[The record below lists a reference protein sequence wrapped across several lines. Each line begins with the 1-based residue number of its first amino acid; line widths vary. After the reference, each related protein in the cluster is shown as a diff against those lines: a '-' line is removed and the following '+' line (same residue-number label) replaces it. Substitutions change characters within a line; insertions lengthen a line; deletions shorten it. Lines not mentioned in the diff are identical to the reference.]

1 MLLDQCKV
9 ELVEETA
16 DLNQGGR
23 REWGLLLKDVYIVQC
38 SIHTMESVRFSC
50 SQRIYSQKDNGC
62 CLTKDPE
69 DVHQRFLVDIC
80 LFGCLQVNHH
90 IAFGSET
97 VHQFPQ
103 LRHQLRSKCNSVKDD
118 FSMRFKKLR

>member
-9 ELVEETA
+9 ELVEKTA

-23 REWGLLLKDVYIVQC
+23 RERGLLLKDVYIVQC
-38 SIHTMESVRFSC
+38 SMHTMRSVRFSC
-50 SQRIYSQKDNGC
+50 SQRMYSQKDNGC

-69 DVHQRFLVDIC
+69 NVHQRFPLDIC

-97 VHQFPQ
+97 VH
-103 LRHQLRSKCNSVKDD
+103 
-118 FSMRFKKLR
+118 